1 MLVLS
6 RRQGETI
13 IIGEGENRVTVTVAS
28 AGLNGQVR
36 LAIEAP
42 SHISVDREEVRVRK
56 DKERAA

>member
-6 RRQGETI
+6 RRQGE
-13 IIGEGENRVTVTVAS
+13 NLVRVTVIS
-28 AGLNGQVR
+28 AGQNSGQVR

-42 SHISVDREEVRVRK
+42 RHIPVDREEIRK

>member
-13 IIGEGENRVTVTVAS
+13 VIGEGENLVRVTIISVGQNS
-28 AGLNGQVR
+28 GQVR

-42 SHISVDREEVRVRK
+42 RHIPVDREEIRVRK
-56 DKERAA
+56 EQGV